1 MFICEL
7 DDNSFGRS
15 ICFLPDQNNQN
26 LWQNTYLL
34 KKRTIHIYVKDI
46 KFLEVQSLKNWG

>member
-7 DDNSFGRS
+7 EDNSFGRS
-15 ICFLPDQNNQN
+15 ICFLPDQNNQI

-46 KFLEVQSLKNWG
+46 KFLEVQNLNNWG